1 MCATIMAYA
10 TSIICITSVCEKHTK
25 ILVQLISD
33 KIKRIDYIANRRKE
47 KLLFAGQSILFVRV
61 KRVQIINNINVRL
74 KMKIEHSISDMEYLI
89 FNTLEILNI
98 WQKWVDQKK

>member
-1 MCATIMAYA
+1 MEIEKLREMTKTVDTVRERERESNKLEKIALVCDAENNAIKDINKNTKSIMCATIMTYA

-47 KLLFAGQSILFVRV
+47 KLLFAG
-61 KRVQIINNINVRL
+61 
-74 KMKIEHSISDMEYLI
+74 
-89 FNTLEILNI
+89 
-98 WQKWVDQKK
+98 